1 MSTSFLTSFPKS
13 FTVLLL
19 GYKYRMIENTTTLR
33 VITTKPNSSI
43 EFYKDVSVMNH
54 VLNEYILPSK
64 LVAVTRKADDGLTV
78 TTTLNFASTK
88 DMNEFLTDPIVK
100 NFGIAKK
107 EYNQIHNIS
116 TKTEAVYE

>member
-1 MSTSFLTSFPKS
+1 
-13 FTVLLL
+13 
-19 GYKYRMIENTTTLR
+19 MIENTTTLR
-33 VITTKPNSSI
+33 VITTKPDSSI

-78 TTTLNFASTK
+78 TTTLNFASIK

-107 EYNQIHNIS
+107 EYNQQHNIS